1 MPARRDVAPRAK
13 RARRDISFRHEQRT
27 TTSATSTTS
36 SSVALAASFR
46 ARSLR
51 ARARERVFATRP
63 RRPRDA
69 NAGRIARD
77 AARAFAGSDRAR

>member
-69 NAGRIARD
+69 NA
-77 AARAFAGSDRAR
+77 